1 MYIYRTSLT
10 NKHCKFIWLCGR
22 TTLKRV

>member
-1 MYIYRTSLT
+1 MSTQT

-22 TTLKRV
+22 TTIKRL